1 MLLSESKQEKT
12 QTMYYWR
19 LISFIKLD
27 EMRME
32 NINMK
37 NSEETMI
44 ECNFTE
50 SEIKMLSD
58 VVLMQI
64 KDLGHAMQL

>member
-1 MLLSESKQEKT
+1 
-12 QTMYYWR
+12 
-19 LISFIKLD
+19 
-27 EMRME
+27 ME

-58 VVLMQI
+58 VVLMQTCDAI
-64 KDLGHAMQL
+64 NIRLRVLTGS